1 MSYDDYTQIRIDSL
15 LEKFFESE
23 LLESEVRVKLKSLN
37 IPSSD
42 VEDLVK
48 STQDAKRDIQ
58 RGLRSNED

>member
-23 LLESEVRVKLKSLN
+23 LLESEVRIKLKSLN

>member
-1 MSYDDYTQIRIDSL
+1 MTYDDYTQIRIDSL

-23 LLESEVRVKLKSLN
+23 LLESEVREKLISLN